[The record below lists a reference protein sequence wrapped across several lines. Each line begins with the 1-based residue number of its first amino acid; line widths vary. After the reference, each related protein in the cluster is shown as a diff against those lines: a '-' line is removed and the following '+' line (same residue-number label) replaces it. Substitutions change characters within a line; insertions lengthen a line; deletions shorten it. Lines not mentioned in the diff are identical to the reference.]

1 MNISAPFIKRPV
13 ATSLLSMG
21 LLLFGA
27 LAYPFL
33 PLATLPEVEYP
44 TITVS
49 STLPGASP
57 ETMATAVATPLER
70 MFGRIAGIT
79 QMTSLSQLG
88 STNITMQFDLDRNV
102 DSAARDVEAAIN
114 AARGQLPPNLPRN
127 PYWRK
132 VNPAEIDIVTIA
144 LTSDTATTPQMYD
157 VADSIL
163 AEKISQIAGVGQV
176 TVGGSSHP
184 SVRVEVNPLLLS
196 KMGISLEEVRAA
208 LSAASDDVPK
218 GMLSDASR
226 MLLLNDN
233 DLIYLAKDYAPLIIA
248 YRNGAPVRL
257 SDVATVV
264 DGQED
269 IHTAGFVNGKS
280 AVIVQLYR
288 QPQANI
294 IEVTDRVLAL
304 LPMLQASIPPSIHLQ
319 VTELRTMMIRASVRD
334 VELTLL
340 LSVVMVILVVFCFLR
355 SVWATAIPTVVV
367 PLSLVGTFGV
377 MYLLGYSIDNLS
389 LMALTISTG
398 FVVDDAIV
406 VIENISRYLEQGL
419 STLEATFRGAREI
432 GFTVFSM
439 STSLIAVFIP
449 ILLMGGIV
457 GRIFREFAVTLSLA
471 VAFSMVI
478 SLTTTP
484 AMCAKFLKPEKDR
497 GQNWFGRATEKA
509 FERLYDGYARSLHC
523 VLQHQPLVLGITLGT
538 VCLAIYLYV
547 VIPKGFFPL
556 QDTGRINAN
565 ARAGEDTS
573 FQTMQQKVR
582 EYEAILN
589 ADPAVQVVSGFVNRA
604 NTAYISIMLKPLSE
618 RKVGVVEVMNRLR
631 PRLARVPG
639 ATLFMQ
645 PQQDVAIGGRSGNA
659 QFQYTLQ
666 GDNLQDLLAFAPV
679 VERKLRT
686 IPEIQDVNSDLQ
698 NRALK
703 AGLVIDRDT
712 AARLGLDPRIIDNVL
727 YDAFGQRQVTTMYI
741 GIKERHVVIEVAQQ
755 FQQSPDALK
764 NIYLPSSSGREIPL
778 SAFTH
783 YDPSTT
789 SLAVAHQGQFP
800 AITFTFNLAPNVP
813 LGEAVVA
820 VQNAVRT
827 MVVPATIHPG
837 FQGTA
842 QVFESSLASEPYLIL
857 AALVTV
863 YIVLG
868 ILYEN
873 YVHPVTILSTLP
885 SAGVGALLA
894 LLIFRT
900 ELSIIALIGIILL
913 IGIVKKNAILMI
925 DFAID
930 AERNQGNNPEQ
941 SIYQACLLR
950 FRPIMMTT
958 MAAMFGGL
966 PIALGGGN
974 GSELRRPLGIAIVGG
989 LIVSQ
994 MLTLYTTP
1002 VVYLYMDRFRAW
1014 VSGGKALRPLGDT
1027 RGGSS
1032 PEIGLQGAKDGP
1044 IPASPSGA

>member
-1 MNISAPFIKRPV
+1 MNISAPFIRRPV
-13 ATSLLSMG
+13 ATSLISMG
-21 LLLFGA
+21 LFLFGA
-27 LAYPFL
+27 LAFPFL
-33 PLATLPEVEYP
+33 PVATLPEVEYP
-44 TITVS
+44 TITVFAN
-49 STLPGASP
+49 LPGASP
-57 ETMATAVATPLER
+57 ETMATSVATPLER

-88 STNITMQFDLDRNV
+88 STNITMQFDLDRPV
-102 DSAARDVEAAIN
+102 DAAARDVQAAIN
-114 AARGQLPPNLPRN
+114 AARGQLPANLPTN
-127 PYWRK
+127 PTWRK
-132 VNPAEIDIVTIA
+132 VNPAETDFMNLA

-163 AEKISQIAGVGQV
+163 AQKIAEITGVGQV
-176 TVGGSSHP
+176 TVSGSSRP
-184 SVRVEVNPLLLS
+184 AVRAELNPLLLS
-196 KMGISLEEVRAA
+196 NLNLGLDQVRAA
-208 LSAASDDVPK
+208 LATANADAPK
-218 GMLSDASR
+218 GALSDASR
-226 MLLLNDN
+226 TLLLNNN
-233 DLIYLAKDYAPLIIA
+233 DQLFLAQQYAPLIIA

-257 SDVATVV
+257 SDVGTVL
-264 DGQED
+264 DSQED
-269 IHTAGFVNGKS
+269 IHNAGFVNGKP
-280 AVIVQLYR
+280 AVILDLYR

-294 IEVTDRVLAL
+294 IEVTDRVEAMMPL
-304 LPMLQASIPPSIHLQ
+304 LQASIPPAMHLDI
-319 VTELRTMMIRASVRD
+319 TEERVSMIRASVRD
-334 VELTLL
+334 VEVTLVISIVL
-340 LSVVMVILVVFCFLR
+340 VILVVFLFLG
-355 SVWATAIPTVVV
+355 SAWATIIPSVVV

-377 MYLLGYSIDNLS
+377 MYLLDYSIDSLS

-406 VIENISRYLEQGL
+406 VIENITRYLEQGQSAL
-419 STLEATFRGAREI
+419 DSALRGAREI

-449 ILLMGGIV
+449 ILLMGGLL

-471 VAFSMVI
+471 VAFSMLI

-484 AMCAKFLKPEKDR
+484 MMCARFLKPAKDTTR
-497 GQNWFGRATEKA
+497 GWLARASDRTFK
-509 FERLYDGYARSLHC
+509 RLYDGYASSLRW
-523 VLQHQPLVLGITLGT
+523 VLRHQPLVLGMTLGT
-538 VCLAIYLYV
+538 LCLAIYLYV
-547 VIPKGFFPL
+547 VIPKGFFPQ
-556 QDTGRINAN
+556 QDTGRINAY
-565 ARAGEDTS
+565 AMAPEDMS
-573 FQTMQQKVR
+573 FQTMQQKVK
-582 EYEAILN
+582 EYTAILN
-589 ADPAVQVVSGFVNRA
+589 ADPAVQILSGSIRRA
-604 NTAYISIMLKPLSE
+604 NSAYISIMLKPLSE
-618 RKVGVVEVMNRLR
+618 RKVSVFEVMNRLR
-631 PRLARVPG
+631 PKLARVPG
-639 ATLFMQ
+639 ASFFMQ
-645 PQQDVAIGGRSGNA
+645 PLQDVQIGGRAGNA

-679 VERKLRT
+679 VEQKLRT

-703 AGLVIDRDT
+703 AGLIIDRDT
-712 AARLGLDPRIIDNVL
+712 AGRLGLSPQTIDNAL
-727 YDAFGQRQVTTMYI
+727 YDAFGQRQVSTMYK
-741 GIKERHVVIEVAQQ
+741 GLNQYHVVMEVAQQ
-755 FQQSPDALK
+755 FQQTPDALQ
-764 NIYLPSSSGREIPL
+764 NIYVQSATGQEVPL

-783 YDPSTT
+783 YDSSRT

-800 AITFTFNLAPNVP
+800 AITFTFNLAPNVT
-813 LGEAVVA
+813 LGQAVVA
-820 VQNAVRT
+820 VQNVART

-842 QVFESSLASEPYLIL
+842 QVFEDSLTTEPYLIL

-868 ILYEN
+868 VLYEN

-930 AERNQGNNPEQ
+930 AERNEGNSPEQ

-966 PIALGGGN
+966 PIAIGGGN

-1014 VSGGKALRPLGDT
+1014 ASGGKALRPLGD
-1027 RGGSS
+1027 RQGEKK
-1032 PEIGLQGAKDGP
+1032 PEIGLQGANN
-1044 IPASPSGA
+1044 GAISAKPFGA